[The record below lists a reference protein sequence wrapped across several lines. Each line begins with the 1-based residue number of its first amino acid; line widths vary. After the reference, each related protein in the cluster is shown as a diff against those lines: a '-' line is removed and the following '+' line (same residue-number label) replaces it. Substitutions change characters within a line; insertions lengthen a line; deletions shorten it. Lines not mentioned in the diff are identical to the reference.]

1 MGRRQ
6 LLLTGCIALP
16 LALAAGLGAQAQMEA
31 DRQLD
36 AAIARLRAGLGPEG
50 AVEWRSRS
58 VDPVSGTARLAG
70 VTVRRGAERMT
81 AEEVVLGELAGDRV
95 GRAVLSGLRMEGVTS
110 DKPGRIVATAGR
122 VSLSGLVLP
131 AVPGGAPGTAGVD
144 WSAASAEEAVAE
156 GMRMENPGRGD
167 AELGRL
173 SVAGYAPGR
182 LREAV
187 LEGFRFTDRSDGEVR
202 IRLGR
207 ARLAGAVVPRIGA
220 EVDPWALAADAAQ
233 LEGVELAVEKQ
244 QVTLRLGR
252 AQAEGW
258 GPGRLATLGLEGLG
272 VEGETPESGPFTAE
286 LGRMSLTGVP
296 VRDIAHAL
304 AHDVN
309 PPQLGPGQ
317 EQLGEA
323 EGFAISSKG
332 APLLRIGRLRARAGW
347 DAAMPG
353 VELGSVGV
361 EGLALDLPAEYGG
374 SWLDGLGFKRV
385 LGGLELATRLV
396 RAEGR
401 LLTDPFALR
410 AEGMARLGFTVD
422 LRGFETPVP
431 GQPVA
436 DDPMA
441 MMAGWSLGGFT
452 MRYTEDGLL
461 RALLAQQAAQERVPE
476 RQLRERYAAMVMQ
489 MPIPGAGAGKGGA
502 ELGRLRAALA
512 AFARDLG
519 SIEVSLRPA
528 KPVPLLELMAAS
540 SMPPD
545 ELVRR
550 MNITATATP
559 PGR

>member
-1 MGRRQ
+1 MTRRH
-6 LLLTGCIALP
+6 LLLAGCIALP
-16 LALAAGLGAQAQMEA
+16 VAFAAGLGAHAQAEA
-31 DRQLD
+31 ERQLD
-36 AAIARLRAGLGPEG
+36 AAIARLRSGLGPEG
-50 AVEWRSRS
+50 AVEWQSRS

-81 AEEVVLGELAGDRV
+81 AEEVVLGGLAGDRV
-95 GRAVLSGLRMEGVTS
+95 GRAVLSGLRMEGVTTE
-110 DKPGRIVATAGR
+110 KPGRILATVGR
-122 VSLSGLVLP
+122 VTFAGLVLP
-131 AVPGGAPGTAGVD
+131 AVPGAAPGAASVD
-144 WSAASAEEAVAE
+144 WSAASAEEALAE

-173 SVAGYAPGR
+173 SLAGYAPGR

-187 LEGFRFTDRSDGEVR
+187 VEGFRFTDRNDGEVR

-207 ARLAGAVVPRIGA
+207 ARLAGAEVPRIGGA
-220 EVDPWALAADAAQ
+220 IDPWALAADAVE

-258 GPGRLATLGLEGLG
+258 GPGRLATIGIEGVG
-272 VEGETPESGPFTAE
+272 VQGETPETGPFTAE
-286 LGRMSLTGVP
+286 LGRMSVKGVA
-296 VRDIAHAL
+296 VRDMAHAFT
-304 AHDVN
+304 HDVN

-317 EQLGEA
+317 EQQAEV
-323 EGFAISSKG
+323 EGFGVSTNG
-332 APLLRIGRLRARAGW
+332 APLLQVGRMRARAGW
-347 DAAMPG
+347 DPATPG
-353 VELGSVGV
+353 IELGSVGV

-374 SWLDGLGFKRV
+374 SWLDGLGIKRV
-385 LGGLELATRLV
+385 LGALELGTRTNRAERRLV
-396 RAEGR
+396 
-401 LLTDPFALR
+401 TDPLSLR
-410 AEGMARLGFTVD
+410 ADGLARLGFTAD
-422 LRGFETPVP
+422 LRGFEVPAP

-441 MMAGWSLGGFT
+441 MMASCSMAGFT
-452 MRYTEDGLL
+452 MRYTDDGLL
-461 RALLAQQAAQERVPE
+461 RAIVAQQAQQQGVPE
-476 RQLRERYAAMVMQ
+476 RQLREGYASMVMQ

-502 ELGRLRAALA
+502 ELGRLRSALA
-512 AFARDLG
+512 SFARDLG
-519 SIEVSLRPA
+519 TIDVSLRPA
-528 KPVPLLELMAAS
+528 KPVPLMEMMAVS